1 MKTFGEAIFPHIC
14 TVPRTQPGSL
24 FHCSG
29 WTAPKHRSANIHLQ
43 VLILTTN
50 HKIHSAS
57 YEMFRA
63 DFMGVLPQKALM
75 PSLGSEITLFAE
87 VFLPERRLRLPPEC
101 TIYSTKSCFFS
112 SLFKHSEKN
121 NNKKTATVPYLL
133 LAAVFMPR
141 SVPDWSSILYLQ
153 LNLSTKCSATKLW
166 TKMVLSQIAP
176 REEVRILPDK
186 AILFTTCFPFKN
198 HGPDSRSWG

>member
-14 TVPRTQPGSL
+14 TVPRMQPGSL

-29 WTAPKHRSANIHLQ
+29 WTAPKHWSANIHLQ

-50 HKIHSAS
+50 HKS

-63 DFMGVLPQKALM
+63 DFTGVLPQKALM

-112 SLFKHSEKN
+112 SLFKHSEKTTTT
-121 NNKKTATVPYLL
+121 KQQQYLTYFWL
-133 LAAVFMPR
+133 QFLC
-141 SVPDWSSILYLQ
+141 PDQCLTGHQFYIC
-153 LNLSTKCSATKLW
+153 N
-166 TKMVLSQIAP
+166 
-176 REEVRILPDK
+176 
-186 AILFTTCFPFKN
+186 
-198 HGPDSRSWG
+198 

>member
-75 PSLGSEITLFAE
+75 PSLGSEITLF
-87 VFLPERRLRLPPEC
+87 
-101 TIYSTKSCFFS
+101 
-112 SLFKHSEKN
+112 
-121 NNKKTATVPYLL
+121 
-133 LAAVFMPR
+133 
-141 SVPDWSSILYLQ
+141 DWSSILYLQ

>member
-14 TVPRTQPGSL
+14 TVPRTQPGFL

-112 SLFKHSEKN
+112 SLFKHS
-121 NNKKTATVPYLL
+121 KKKQQQQNSNSTLL
-133 LAAVFMPR
+133 TFG
-141 SVPDWSSILYLQ
+141 
-153 LNLSTKCSATKLW
+153 CSFY
-166 TKMVLSQIAP
+166 AP
-176 REEVRILPDK
+176 IS
-186 AILFTTCFPFKN
+186 A
-198 HGPDSRSWG
+198 